1 MIEQSITTQQELSLV
16 IKDHPELKS
25 DRSLAEC
32 DMISVEKITK
42 TSNDSLFT
50 ILDKRN
56 GYIFQTNGVYLIKQ
70 DDKYILDYK
79 TEDYN

>member
-32 DMISVEKITK
+32 DMISVEKITIN
-42 TSNDSLFT
+42 SDGLF
-50 ILDKRN
+50 
-56 GYIFQTNGVYLIKQ
+56 F
-70 DDKYILDYK
+70 
-79 TEDYN
+79 YNIR

>member
-50 ILDKRN
+50 IFDKRN